1 MHFQNNMSL
10 ITKSTI
16 SVHKWPFVQ
25 ADGTKNNQDI
35 VRVMKSLQ
43 TILQNAF
50 QMKSRQNQKDAAYAV
65 TGPLTW
71 RQFHR
76 LAHLASGLCEPQPIP
91 ALIVGHE
98 KDWLSVAPYAIHYW
112 DKLLLEP
119 YSYSKDIAF
128 MVVCPDNED
137 VLANSKMY
145 FKELSTTYEM
155 CRLGRHTP
163 MTKWNGFLP
172 VNSGCILPNQQRT
185 SLDDWFDSLPDR
197 RFGEQLKMYAHAL
210 MSKLAPYLSKIVN
223 DKTILYPGDLAS
235 GNPTIIKGTGGNT
248 GVNIGAPTSPQSHE
262 SSMTAE
268 IKPPISPI
276 KQEPGTES
284 NGSTVTNE
292 PATSNA
298 AATILH
304 DPMSEDDD
312 INPPIIVVY
321 LVEPFTYGNDS
332 PDVQRVACLALLRS
346 FSEMLNALP
355 ESIRGIVNI
364 QIVSLES
371 VMELGRNR
379 RRERFSDEMKC
390 LALNIFS
397 KCRRNLV
404 HSNNVKS
411 LTGFGTAANIEH
423 FLKSKDDKNRLPYKM
438 FTPAYILAPIHE
450 KSDKTDLFRIQQQY
464 PVMYCSYCVSED
476 QSWLL
481 ATATDDR
488 GELLEKIVIN
498 IEIPNRTR
506 RKKTPARRHALQK
519 LMEFIMGI
527 ISQTVHPWRLVIGR
541 IGRIGHGE
549 MKSWSWLLSKQ
560 NLQKMS
566 KQLKEMCK
574 QCSIMFPQQVPSI
587 LSVCLVTL
595 EPDSKLRVMPDQFT
609 PDERFSRISMQN
621 PLSTPQD
628 VSCTHILVFPISAVC
643 QVSLNYFF

>member
-1 MHFQNNMSL
+1 M

-43 TILQNAF
+43 MLLQNAF
-50 QMKSRQNQKDAAYAV
+50 QMKSRQGQKDAAYAV

-76 LAHLASGLCEPQPIP
+76 LAGRASGLCEPQPIP

-119 YSYSKDIAF
+119 YSYSKDIAYV
-128 MVVCPDNED
+128 VVCPDNDD
-137 VLANSKMY
+137 VVTSSKMY

-155 CRLGRHTP
+155 CRLGRHGP
-163 MTKWNGFLP
+163 MTKWNGYLT
-172 VNSGCILPNQQRT
+172 VNSSSILPNEQRT

-197 RFGEQLKMYAHAL
+197 RFGEQLKLYAHAL
-210 MSKLAPYLSKIVN
+210 MSQLAPYLSKIPS
-223 DKTILYPGDLAS
+223 DKTILYPGDLAN
-235 GNPTIIKGTGGNT
+235 GNPTIIKGTGGSC
-248 GVNIGAPTSPQSHE
+248 GPNIGAPTSPLSQDSLN
-262 SSMTAE
+262 AD
-268 IKPPISPI
+268 IKPPLTP
-276 KQEPGTES
+276 KQEPGSES
-284 NGSTVTNE
+284 NSSTNTNE
-292 PATSNA
+292 TSTPTSNA
-298 AATILH
+298 AATVLH
-304 DPMSEDDD
+304 DPMSEEDD

-321 LVEPFTYGNDS
+321 LVEPFTCGNDS
-332 PDVQRVACLALLRS
+332 PDVQRVACLALLRC

-355 ESIRGIVNI
+355 DSIKIIVNI
-364 QIVSLES
+364 QIISLES

-390 LALNIFS
+390 LALSIFS
-397 KCRRNLV
+397 KCKRNLV
-404 HSNNVKS
+404 HNNNVKS
-411 LTGFGTAANIEH
+411 LTGFGTAANIEQ
-423 FLKSKDDKNRLPYKM
+423 FLKSKDDKNRIAYKM

-464 PVMYCSYCVSED
+464 PVMYCNYCISED

-498 IEIPNRTR
+498 IDIPNRTR
-506 RKKTPARRHALQK
+506 RKKTPARRYALQK
-519 LMEFIMGI
+519 LMDFILGI

-574 QCSIMFPQQVPSI
+574 QCSILYPQQVPSI
-587 LSVCLVTL
+587 LSACLVTL

-628 VSCTHILVFPISAVC
+628 VTCTHILVFPTSAVC
-643 QVSLNYFF
+643 QVCFLLYTFWIFVNF